1 MDVGIV
7 YPIVGV
13 VVAVIVVYV
22 LRRIMRHRPAKEPPQ
37 VAESALSESDREFLD
52 SSHIGGPIAGA
63 AADPRWKAGDGS
75 APPRKM

>member
-22 LRRIMRHRPAKEPPQ
+22 LRRIMHHRPAKAPPQ
-37 VAESALSESDREFLD
+37 SAEPALSESDSEFLD
-52 SSHIGGPIAGA
+52 SSHIGGPIVGG
-63 AADPRWKAGDGS
+63 AADPRWKAGGRS
-75 APPRKM
+75 APPPKQ